1 MSLINSFEP
10 FVSVIIPTLNEERYI
25 GKCLESFVN
34 QTYSKDKFEVLV
46 FDGLST
52 DNTVNIVKNFSGK
65 INLRIFENRKVKH
78 VFALNE
84 GIKQAR
90 GNFFVIVGGH
100 SFVERD
106 FLEKSVNTF
115 IKVRESEPRLAAVG
129 GSIEIVC
136 ENSFARLVSLLF
148 NSPFSGASG
157 FWYSAKPS
165 FVKTVA
171 FGFYDKQIVEEVGC
185 FDEDMIKGQDFEL
198 NLRLSK
204 YGYKLYYDP
213 DIKSYYYARSNFKG
227 FLKQAFDNG
236 AAKGL
241 CIRKGYFNVLWFIP
255 LGFVLYQLFLF
266 GSFLCNLWMW
276 LFAPFVFYWI
286 LNLLFSLNAPRK
298 TREKVFRPIMFWI
311 LHNFTGIG
319 FLAGLTIGKRMFQI
333 HSLSAIIRKRYSW

>member
-52 DNTVNIVKNFSGK
+52 DNTVNIVESFSGK
-65 INLRIFENRKVKH
+65 INLRIFENREVKH

-84 GIKQAR
+84 GIKQAK
-90 GNFFVIVGGH
+90 GDFFVIVGGH
-100 SFVERD
+100 SFVKRD
-106 FLEKSVNTF
+106 FLEKSVKTF
-115 IKVRESEPRLAAVG
+115 VKVRESEPRLAAVG

-157 FWYSAKPS
+157 FWYSVKPS

-171 FGFYDKQIVEEVGC
+171 FGFYDKKVVEEVGC

-213 DIKSYYYARSNFKG
+213 DIKSYYYARNNFKG
-227 FLKQAFDNG
+227 FLKQTFDNG

-241 CIRKGYFNVLWFIP
+241 CLRKRYFNVLWFIP
-255 LGFVLYQLFLF
+255 SGFVLYQLFLF
-266 GSFLCNLWMW
+266 WSFLYDLWMW
-276 LFAPFVFYWI
+276 LFAPFIFYWI
-286 LNLLFSLNAPRK
+286 LNLLFSFNVSRK
-298 TREKVFRPIMFWI
+298 TKENIFLPIMFWF
-311 LHNFTGIG
+311 LHSVTGIG
-319 FLAGLTIGKRMFQI
+319 FLAGLTIGKRILI
-333 HSLSAIIRKRYSW
+333 HSLVKIRKK